1 MTIVAEHLEP
11 DGVAQQREAGG
22 PLQRHPILIS
32 LAAIT
37 VIGLLIAWFM
47 QPYLHAALAGRDATQ
62 SFATKGIWLTAL
74 LAPLGALVRSA
85 LFGLLGYALAQLAG
99 GSARYG
105 RTVGALMVGE
115 VAFTAGGLFTILILA
130 LRGVA
135 SITSPDDLMVRQGL
149 DLFVDVSG
157 GPLLAVAQTITLPH
171 VIWFVV
177 AVAALTSIARFATW
191 AAIAT
196 CVLAWLGMV
205 AQAWL
210 RISLLSG

>member
-1 MTIVAEHLEP
+1 MTFVAEHLEADAPATPP
-11 DGVAQQREAGG
+11 DAGG
-22 PLQRHPILIS
+22 ALQRHPILIS

-37 VIGLLIAWFM
+37 VLGLVIAWFM

-62 SFATKGIWLTAL
+62 SFAAKGIWVAAL
-74 LAPLGALVRSA
+74 LAPIGALVRSA

-105 RTVGALMVGE
+105 QTVGALMVGE
-115 VAFTAGGLFTILILA
+115 VAFTAGGLFTVLILA

-135 SITSPDDLMVRQGL
+135 SITSPADLMVRQGL

-177 AVAALTSIARFATW
+177 AVVALTSIAKFATW

-205 AQAWL
+205 GQAWL